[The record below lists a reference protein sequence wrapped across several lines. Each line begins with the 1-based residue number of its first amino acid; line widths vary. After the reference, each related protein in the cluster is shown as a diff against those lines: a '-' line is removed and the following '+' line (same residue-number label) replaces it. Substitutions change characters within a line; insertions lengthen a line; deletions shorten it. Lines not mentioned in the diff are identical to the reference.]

1 MKFLLF
7 CSISIFI
14 FIVNPNSSLVIRTF
28 ALGRSSAI
36 ILSND
41 EDTIAEEDEGND
53 PNIITTIC

>member
-1 MKFLLF
+1 M
-7 CSISIFI
+7 
-14 FIVNPNSSLVIRTF
+14 
-28 ALGRSSAI
+28 